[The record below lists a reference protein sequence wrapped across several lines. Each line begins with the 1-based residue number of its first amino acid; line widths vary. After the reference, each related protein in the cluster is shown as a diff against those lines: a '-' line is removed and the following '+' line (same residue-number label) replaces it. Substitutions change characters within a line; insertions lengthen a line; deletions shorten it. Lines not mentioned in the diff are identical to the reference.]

1 MGKRFSDKVYDV
13 LTHEGE
19 SEVNRLMADSIRI
32 LAVYNGVSWKSEV
45 IPDLIKL
52 YRFLGMLKPL
62 DPKDLDKAL
71 ERLEAEGLVSIEK
84 RIRGAFNRPWT
95 FEDELIRLVDSK
107 ETLKALRNDE
117 KFMNYVR
124 ERYRR
129 IVTQLNRERS
139 L

>member
-1 MGKRFSDKVYDV
+1 LTKTFSDKVYSI
-13 LTHEGE
+13 LARESE

-52 YRFLGMLKPL
+52 YRFLGVLKPL
-62 DPKDLDKAL
+62 DPKELDKAL
-71 ERLEAEGLVSIEK
+71 EKLEAEGLISVEK
-84 RIRGAFNRPWT
+84 RVRGAFDRPWT
-95 FEDELIRLVDSK
+95 FEDELIRLVDSR
-107 ETLKALRNDE
+107 ETLKALRRDG

-129 IVTQLNRERS
+129 MVNQLNRKRPI
-139 L
+139 